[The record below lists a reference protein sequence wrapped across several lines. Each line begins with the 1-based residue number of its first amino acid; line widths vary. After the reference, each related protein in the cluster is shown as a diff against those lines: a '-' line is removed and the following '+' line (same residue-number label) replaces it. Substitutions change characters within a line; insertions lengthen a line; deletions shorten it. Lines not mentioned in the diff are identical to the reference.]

1 MTMIKTNLKDYHG
14 WQVTETEWDYL
25 TQNCSYIEYT
35 NFEEL
40 ELIKNTSCSYI
51 KSTLNAIDN
60 FILDVEYEPNVAD
73 PNLIYLTTEFF
84 KSPLVHEALDN
95 DFVSLEQTLEVICGI
110 KSKKKQLIVYQMI
123 ENCMQQ
129 ISDLCKKLYH

>member
-14 WQVTETEWDYL
+14 WKVTQQEYDDLIKNY
-25 TQNCSYIEYT
+25 CYIEHT
-35 NFEEL
+35 NIEEL
-40 ELIKNTSCSYI
+40 EKIKITSCGFI
-51 KSTLNAIDN
+51 KSTLMAIDN
-60 FILDVEYEPNVAD
+60 FILNIEYEPESAN
-73 PNLIYLTTEFF
+73 PNLIYLATEFF
-84 KSPLVHEALDN
+84 KSSLVHEALDN

-110 KSKKKQLIVYQMI
+110 NNQNKASIVYQMI